1 MIHYK
6 LSISYVH
13 QSPGRF
19 NLSSKTDG
27 QAQDYLFL
35 FIGKQLHK

>member
-19 NLSSKTDG
+19 NLSSKSDG
-27 QAQDYLFL
+27 QRQDYLF
-35 FIGKQLHK
+35 FIYRKTIA

>member
-6 LSISYVH
+6 LSISHVH

-27 QAQDYLFL
+27 QGTRLLIFYL
-35 FIGKQLHK
+35 